1 MAEAE
6 AAERRIAL
14 RSNRRSRALAG
25 FLGFTGAGI
34 IRYWV
39 GWLRQGNLK
48 EGLRTVEGD
57 SYIALHVAAEV
68 LAGLLSVVAAIGL
81 VTGRAWATIVGAFA
95 LGMVAY
101 STINALGW
109 ALRNDRKLAVPLL
122 GALSGSLRGLAAL
135 LRRQEA
141 PEQ

>member
-1 MAEAE
+1 
-6 AAERRIAL
+6 L
-14 RSNRRSRALAG
+14 RSNSRSKALAG

-39 GWLRQGNLK
+39 GWLRKGNLK

-68 LAGLLSVVAAIGL
+68 LMGLASVVAAIGL
-81 VTGRAWATIVGAFA
+81 ATGRAWATIAGAFA

-109 ALRNDRKLAVPLL
+109 ALRNDRKLVVPLL
-122 GALSGSLRGLAAL
+122 GALGGSLRGLAAL
-135 LRRQEA
+135 FRRQEP

>member
-1 MAEAE
+1 M
-6 AAERRIAL
+6 
-14 RSNRRSRALAG
+14 RSNSRSKALAG

-39 GWLRQGNLK
+39 GWLRKGNLK

-57 SYIALHVAAEV
+57 SYVALHVAAEV

-81 VTGRAWATIVGAFA
+81 VTGRAWATIAGAFA

-101 STINALGW
+101 STVNALGW
-109 ALRNDRKLAVPLL
+109 ALRNDRKLVLPLL

-141 PEQ
+141 EEK

>member
-1 MAEAE
+1 
-6 AAERRIAL
+6 L
-14 RSNRRSRALAG
+14 RSNSRSKALAG

-39 GWLRQGNLK
+39 SWLRKGNLK

-81 VTGRAWATIVGAFA
+81 ATGRTWATIVGAFA

-109 ALRNDRKLAVPLL
+109 ALRNDRKLVVPLL
-122 GALSGSLRGLAAL
+122 GALGGSLRGLAAL
-135 LRRQEA
+135 FRREEAEA
-141 PEQ
+141 PE